1 MVIQEINMH
10 IKLDIYAF
18 ITYFDPE
25 MYCKTSMDSKQ
36 NGLSMCRELDAF
48 HLLFFVCLFVC
59 LFVRLFVYLFVC
71 LFACFFLQISLLDY
85 FNYIYFFCLLP
96 VKQLN

>member
-1 MVIQEINMH
+1 
-10 IKLDIYAF
+10 
-18 ITYFDPE
+18 
-25 MYCKTSMDSKQ
+25 
-36 NGLSMCRELDAF
+36 
-48 HLLFFVCLFVC
+48 LFVC